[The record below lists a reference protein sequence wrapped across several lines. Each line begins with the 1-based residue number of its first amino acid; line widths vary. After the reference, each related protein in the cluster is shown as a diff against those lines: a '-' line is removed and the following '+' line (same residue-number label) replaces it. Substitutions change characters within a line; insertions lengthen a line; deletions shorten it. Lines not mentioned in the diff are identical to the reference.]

1 MARSVDTPR
10 RHAHLS
16 VQRAPLINPCPVPSL
31 ASVPRKLHEPSAGTP
46 VAPLNH
52 FNEAAAFQLRNP
64 CRTCERLSR
73 LVASMRPQRF
83 SCGILP
89 ERLRQRARRPA
100 SMRPQ
105 RFSCGISGDTD
116 SIFKLAM
123 LQ

>member
-64 CRTCERLSR
+64 ARIVVRQSVVPCFNE
-73 LVASMRPQRF
+73 AAAFQ
-83 SCGILP
+83 
-89 ERLRQRARRPA
+89 LRNHCHQVEKRKRI
-100 SMRPQ
+100 
-105 RFSCGISGDTD
+105 GW
-116 SIFKLAM
+116 